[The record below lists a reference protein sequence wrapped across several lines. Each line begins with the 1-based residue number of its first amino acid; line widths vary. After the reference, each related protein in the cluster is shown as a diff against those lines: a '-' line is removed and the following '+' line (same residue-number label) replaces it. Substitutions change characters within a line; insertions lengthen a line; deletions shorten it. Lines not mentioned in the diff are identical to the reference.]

1 MMLARM
7 KIAQLT
13 YLVRDYD
20 EAIRWF
26 TEKLGFILK
35 EDSKLSDT
43 KRWVVVAPPGENG
56 AALLLAKAEV
66 DKQKAA
72 VGDQC
77 GGRVFLF
84 MQTDD
89 FDRDYKAMS
98 SRGVRFLETPRTES
112 YGKVAVFEDLYGIKW
127 DLIESR

>member
-89 FDRDYKAMS
+89 FDRDHKAMS
-98 SRGVRFLETPRTES
+98 SRGVRFLDTPRTES

>member
-56 AALLLAKAEV
+56 AALLLAKAEG

-89 FDRDYKAMS
+89 FDRDHKAMS

>member
-26 TEKLGFILK
+26 TDKLGFILK

-56 AALLLAKAEV
+56 AALLLAKAEG

-112 YGKVAVFEDLYGIKW
+112 YGKVAVFEDLYRIKW

>member
-56 AALLLAKAEV
+56 AALLLAKAEG

-112 YGKVAVFEDLYGIKW
+112 YGKVAVFEDLYRIKW

>member
-26 TEKLGFILK
+26 TDKLGFILK
-35 EDSKLSDT
+35 EDSKFSDT

-56 AALLLAKAEV
+56 AALLLAKAEG

-112 YGKVAVFEDLYGIKW
+112 YGKVAVFEDLYRIKW

>member
-26 TEKLGFILK
+26 TDKLGFILK
-35 EDSKLSDT
+35 EDSKFSDT

-56 AALLLAKAEV
+56 AALLLAKAEG

>member
-26 TEKLGFILK
+26 TDKLGFILK

-56 AALLLAKAEV
+56 AALLLAKAEG

>member
-1 MMLARM
+1 M

-26 TEKLGFILK
+26 TDKLGFILK

-43 KRWVVVAPPGENG
+43 KRWAVVAPPGENG
-56 AALLLAKAEV
+56 AALLLAKAEG
-66 DKQKAA
+66 DTQKAA
-72 VGDQC
+72 VGGQS

>member
-26 TEKLGFILK
+26 TDKLGFILK